1 MTESMH
7 PELAAATVA
16 DPPDAVAVTYRAAA
30 DVLNGG
36 THAARVGYEPRP
48 VDDARLTVRTE
59 ALDETAQALM
69 IAVAVLRDA
78 SAETRPELTTLLQRA
93 TEAAWDAGAALT
105 DVGRLLAGPTAAD
118 YDDDDDEQ

>member
-1 MTESMH
+1 MTEPMH
-7 PELAAATVA
+7 PELAAAVA

-36 THAARVGYEPRP
+36 THAARDGYEPRP
-48 VDDARLTVRTE
+48 VDDTQLTGRTE

-78 SAETRPELTTLLQRA
+78 SAETRPELTGLLHRA
-93 TEAAWDAGAALT
+93 TEAVWDAGSALT
-105 DVGRLLAGPTAAD
+105 DAGRLLAGPSAAD
-118 YDDDDDEQ
+118 YDEE